1 MAGSDK
7 GTVVVTG
14 ASSGIGRETALY
26 LDEQGYRVFA
36 GVRKDRDADALEKS
50 GSDRLSPLM
59 VDVTDEAAVEAARER
74 VQQEVGQA
82 GIVGLVNNAG
92 VANAGPLEFL
102 AVADFEKVIAVN
114 LTGQYAVTQQFLPL
128 VRRGEGTI
136 CFITSVGGKVA
147 SPFFTAYSASKFGLE
162 GLADALRRE
171 IKPWKMNVVVIEP
184 GSVATEIWER
194 GTNEFERAEAE
205 YGDEGKRLYGAQLAA
220 GAEAMKSTGERGIE
234 PIEVAKVIE
243 KAIRSDSPKAR
254 YMVGRDAKLAYAA
267 QRLVGDKRFDSLI
280 RRLMKL
286 PDEAPEAR

>member
-1 MAGSDK
+1 MASSDR
-7 GTVVVTG
+7 GAVVVTG
-14 ASSGIGRETALY
+14 ASSGIGREAALY
-26 LDEQGYRVFA
+26 LDGRGHRVFA
-36 GVRKDRDADALEKS
+36 GVRKEKDADALGRA
-50 GSDRLSPLM
+50 GSERLTPLM
-59 VDVTDEAAVEAARER
+59 IDVTDESSVEAARDQVSEA
-74 VQQEVGQA
+74 VGNA

-102 AVADFEKVIAVN
+102 PVAEFEKVIAVN
-114 LTGQYAVTQQFLPL
+114 LTGQYSVTQRFLPL

-136 CFITSVGGKVA
+136 CFITSIGGKVA

-184 GSVATEIWER
+184 GSIATDIWER

-205 YGDEGKRLYGAQLAA
+205 YGEEGRRLYGAQLKAA
-220 GAEAMKSTGERGIE
+220 AEAMTSTGERGIE
-234 PIEVAKVIE
+234 PVEVAKVIE
-243 KAIRSDSPKAR
+243 EAIRSDSPKAR

-267 QRLVGDKRFDSLI
+267 QKLLGDKRFDGFI

-286 PDEAPEAR
+286 PDDAPEAR